1 MGGIVFE
8 AYCDKGC
15 KRKIVGAYDNS
26 NVKSFE
32 MIQVRYIILGG
43 ANKEVW
49 GFKSK
54 LCFSDIEVK
63 KCMR

>member
-32 MIQVRYIILGG
+32 MILGT
-43 ANKEVW
+43 
-49 GFKSK
+49 
-54 LCFSDIEVK
+54 L
-63 KCMR
+63 R

>member
-1 MGGIVFE
+1 MGYKLGSTNVQMGGIVFE

-32 MIQVRYIILGG
+32 MI
-43 ANKEVW
+43 
-49 GFKSK
+49 
-54 LCFSDIEVK
+54 
-63 KCMR
+63 